1 VEVVREQYEDLALLV
16 RRARPSD
23 QDTIWRIM
31 EPIIRAGETYPLAS
45 DMSKN
50 DALAYWN
57 RAEVFVVED
66 GQEILGTYQLRPNW
80 FGGGSHVAN
89 IGYMTSPAAM
99 GRGIGRMMVEHSLQE
114 ARESGFKAVL
124 FNFVV
129 STNERAVHL
138 YKNFGFGTIG
148 IAPLAFLHPKRGYV
162 DILMMFK
169 AL

>member
-1 VEVVREQYEDLALLV
+1 
-16 RRARPSD
+16 
-23 QDTIWRIM
+23 M
-31 EPIIRAGETYPLAS
+31 EPIIRAGETYPLAA
-45 DMSKN
+45 DMSKD

-57 RAEVFVVED
+57 RAEVFVVEE

-80 FGGGSHVAN
+80 SGGGSHVAN

-99 GRGIGRMMVEHSLQE
+99 GRGVGRLMVEHSLQQ

-129 STNERAVHL
+129 STNERAIRL
-138 YKNFGFGTIG
+138 YKSFGFGTIG
-148 IAPLAFLHPKRGYV
+148 IAPLAFLHPKQGYV
-162 DILMMFK
+162 DILVMFK